1 MIASPESILDLL
13 SNFWNA
19 LQHGAVLPLG
29 NWNYLILYVFVI
41 IQGPLVKLLSGA
53 LVANTLMNIFSV
65 ILVSVIASL
74 TADLVWF
81 RVGRSGN
88 IQRFLRRKPP
98 KQRKL
103 IEKLQTGM
111 RTHYFKILLLGKMS
125 LGMTVP
131 SMVAAGASKIPWR
144 KWFPAVLVG
153 EILFTTSIVMLGYFA
168 AESLDQVNRT
178 LQAVGIGVSAFVLL
192 FLAIYLP
199 RTLRKIITDS
209 SPSIELEL
217 GSTD

>member
-1 MIASPESILDLL
+1 MITSPSSALDLL
-13 SNFWNA
+13 TQFWNA
-19 LQHGAVLPLG
+19 LQHGTLLPLG

-53 LVANTLMNIFSV
+53 LVSNTFMNLFNV

-74 TADLVWF
+74 TADVAWF

-111 RTHYFKILLLGKMS
+111 QKHYFKILLLGKMS
-125 LGMTVP
+125 VGMTAP

-153 EILFTTSIVMLGYFA
+153 EILFTTTIVTLGYFA
-168 AESLDQVNRT
+168 AESLEQVNRT
-178 LQAVGIGVSAFVLL
+178 LQAVGIGISALALL

-199 RTLRKIITDS
+199 HTLRKIINDS
-209 SPSIELEL
+209 SPSIKL